1 MYTSSNFICYT
12 RNCAQNI
19 LYQYVLPESD
29 LKFREREKKSFLW
42 FVGFLLIITSWHSVV
57 VRLEMN
63 HTTVYTK
70 RNHLGVTA
78 D

>member
-1 MYTSSNFICYT
+1 MDTSSNFICHT
-12 RNCAQNI
+12 RNYAQNI
-19 LYQYVLPESD
+19 LYQYVESD
-29 LKFREREKKSFLW
+29 LKFRERERKKKSFLW
-42 FVGFLLIITSWHSVV
+42 FVGFLLIITSRHSVV

-70 RNHLGVTA
+70 RNHLGVTT